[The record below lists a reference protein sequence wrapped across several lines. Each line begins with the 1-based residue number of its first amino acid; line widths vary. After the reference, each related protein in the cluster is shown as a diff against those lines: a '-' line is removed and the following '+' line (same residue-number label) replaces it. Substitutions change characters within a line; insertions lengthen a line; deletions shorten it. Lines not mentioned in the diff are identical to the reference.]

1 VKVNNSNES
10 ANEEAKSASV
20 IKGLSLSVDESF
32 VVCLSSNEKNFLE
45 RLTEGHSYHQI
56 AEGMNVSVNT
66 VRDHVRSVYKK
77 LRVNS
82 RTQAVAKY
90 LRAHIESAAVQPGTR
105 AATTAETAKNIVQ
118 VAQVVPPALNLKSRI
133 FLVDDHAMF
142 REGMRMLIDH
152 EPDLKVCGEATEAG
166 EALRSMEKMKP
177 DLAIADLSLSGITGM
192 ELVKSLKAKH
202 RDLAVQVVSMHEE
215 SVYAERVLQA
225 GADGYVMKDER
236 AKTVKEAIRK
246 VLGGG
251 IYLSEKMTTSLLDK
265 YMHGRQPEPP
275 SSPMEKLSDRE
286 LQVFQM
292 LGEGKMTRHIAQELG
307 LRTVTI
313 NTFRHRMMKK
323 LNLKNSF
330 ELVLLANKWVREGN
344 FIKTDGLR
352 LKQAASPF
360 KN

>member
-1 VKVNNSNES
+1 
-10 ANEEAKSASV
+10 
-20 IKGLSLSVDESF
+20 
-32 VVCLSSNEKNFLE
+32 
-45 RLTEGHSYHQI
+45 
-56 AEGMNVSVNT
+56 MNVSVNT

-77 LRVNS
+77 LCVNS

-90 LRAHIESAAVQPGTR
+90 LRAHIESAPVQPGKR
-105 AATTAETAKNIVQ
+105 AATTAESAKNIVQ
-118 VAQVVPPALNLKSRI
+118 VAQVVPPTLNMKSRI

-142 REGMRMLIDH
+142 REGMRMLIDR
-152 EPDLKVCGEATEAG
+152 EPDLKVCGEAAESG
-166 EALRSMEKMKP
+166 EALNSMEKLKP
-177 DLAIADLSLSGITGM
+177 DLAIADFSLSGTTGM

-202 RDLAVQVVSMHEE
+202 RDLPVLVVSMHEE
-215 SVYAERVLQA
+215 SLYAERALRA
-225 GADGYVMKDER
+225 GANGYVMKHER
-236 AKTVKEAIRK
+236 AKTMKEAIRK

-251 IYLSEKMTTSLLDK
+251 IYLSEKMMTSLLDRF
-265 YMHGRQPEPP
+265 MHGRQPEPP

-323 LNLKNSF
+323 FGLKNSF

-344 FIKTDGLR
+344 FIKTPGLR
-352 LKQAASPF
+352 LKRHASPL
-360 KN
+360 N